1 MGHVER
7 YFFYR
12 NIKMEYENKIFRR
25 IKYFVANKILETK
38 RNWNCNRE
46 KIKFY
51 VTGIK
56 IFLNIL

>member
-25 IKYFVANKILETK
+25 SVTNKILETK

-46 KIKFY
+46 KIKFD